1 MTERALA
8 GVSPLLA
15 PVRDGDI
22 IRRTLDAVRC
32 ETGMNALWR
41 VVRVDDGAL
50 LAEDLGSQVALVRWL
65 WDTDEAADG

>member
-8 GVSPLLA
+8 GVSPLLG

-22 IRRTLDAVRC
+22 IRRTLDTVRC

-50 LAEDLGSQVALVRWL
+50 LAQDLGSQIELVRWL
-65 WDTDEAADG
+65 WDTDGADDG